1 MQHYTHTALFTTV
14 SGVVG
19 GVGKAI
25 SAKPLLLA
33 ITLPGLTT
41 VIIYASA
48 SAVAGYV
55 VKKVLDAASR
65 KHNQFF
71 NEKSAAENKEIIIKP
86 LGVTQIDT
94 IELQIN
100 WMTLTGLISNIV
112 SKVPAVITAFK
123 SGNKKNLIDQL
134 GISIE
139 MSFSTYVNGLFY
151 ESEPSKI
158 I

>member
-1 MQHYTHTALFTTV
+1 MQHHTHTALFTTV

-55 VKKVLDAASR
+55 VKKLLDAASR
-65 KHNQFF
+65 KLTQFF
-71 NEKSAAENKEIIIKP
+71 NQKSTDDNE
-86 LGVTQIDT
+86 
-94 IELQIN
+94 
-100 WMTLTGLISNIV
+100 
-112 SKVPAVITAFK
+112 
-123 SGNKKNLIDQL
+123 
-134 GISIE
+134 SIGWP
-139 MSFSTYVNGLFY
+139 FQGLFLT
-151 ESEPSKI
+151 SFQKFQQ
-158 I
+158 